1 MSPEGRRAGRDTSKR
16 VSPVIGTHAPKRRN
30 ESGLAGSFRKDWTR
44 FTLPVR
50 GGRCV
55 LTSFRGN
62 DSLMDFYKEWLGI
75 PDGPRPPDHYELLR
89 VKRFE
94 DDAEKIK
101 AHYKKLNAHVR
112 KYASGQYSVQSQDI
126 LNELAKAMLCLTDE
140 DRKAEYDESLG
151 REVPAKKDAFGR
163 MPLLDALVKQGKI
176 TRQQK
181 TEVEE
186 FSGKRGLSHRDAV
199 VQMKF
204 VEADSAAQALAI
216 QLGFA
221 YVDLED
227 MLPEDDTLD
236 MVPRQLVK
244 KHSFIPLFI
253 DDDRLLIAC
262 VDEIEHELED
272 ELRLRF
278 GVPIR
283 PVIATP
289 RAVSQGIA
297 KYYAP
302 GVRDEAKSTAAVQA
316 GKAGGGKAAAKGGEK
331 KKGDGGAGKKATA
344 EAHVPFKELPQDEQA
359 RRKQTGILIMCWSF
373 MIPMAFKAMEF
384 MDSLKGVMIDHP
396 MLGKIWMMAFITG
409 PLGVIWVTQKYWK

>member
-1 MSPEGRRAGRDTSKR
+1 
-16 VSPVIGTHAPKRRN
+16 
-30 ESGLAGSFRKDWTR
+30 
-44 FTLPVR
+44 
-50 GGRCV
+50 
-55 LTSFRGN
+55 
-62 DSLMDFYKEWLGI
+62 MDFYKEWLGI

-94 DDAEKIK
+94 DDADKIK
-101 AHYKKLNAHVR
+101 AHYKKLNTHVR
-112 KYASGQYSVQSQDI
+112 KYASGQYSVKSQEI

-140 DRKAEYDESLG
+140 NRKVEYDESLG

-163 MPLLDALVKQGKI
+163 MPLLDALVKQEKI
-176 TRQQK
+176 SRQQK
-181 TEVEE
+181 SEVEE

-204 VEADSAAQALAI
+204 VEPDAAAQALAI

-227 MLPEDDTLD
+227 MLPEDDILD

-253 DDDRLLIAC
+253 DDDQLLIAC
-262 VDEIEHELED
+262 VDEIEHDLED

-302 GVRDEAKSTAAVQA
+302 GVRDEAKSSADVKA
-316 GKAGGGKAAAKGGEK
+316 GKAGGGKTAAKGD
-331 KKGDGGAGKKATA
+331 KGSSGGTKSKASA
-344 EAHVPFKELPQDEQA
+344 DAKVPFKELPQEEQSH
-359 RRKQTGILIMCWSF
+359 RRQTGILIMCWSF

-384 MDSLKGVMIDHP
+384 IDSLKPFLLDYP
-396 MLGKIWMMAFITG
+396 LLGKLWMIAFITG
-409 PLGVIWVTQKYWK
+409 PAAVIWVTQKYWK

>member
-1 MSPEGRRAGRDTSKR
+1 
-16 VSPVIGTHAPKRRN
+16 
-30 ESGLAGSFRKDWTR
+30 
-44 FTLPVR
+44 
-50 GGRCV
+50 
-55 LTSFRGN
+55 
-62 DSLMDFYKEWLGI
+62 MDFYKEWLGI

-101 AHYKKLNAHVR
+101 AHYKKLNTHVR
-112 KYASGQYSVQSQDI
+112 KYASGQYSVKSQEI
-126 LNELAKAMLCLTDE
+126 LNEIAKAMLCLTDE
-140 DRKAEYDESLG
+140 DRKVEYDESLG
-151 REVPAKKDAFGR
+151 REVPARKDSFGR

-176 TRQQK
+176 SRQQK

-186 FSGKRGLSHRDAV
+186 FSSKRGLSHRDAV

-204 VEADSAAQALAI
+204 VEPDAAAQALAI

-227 MLPEDDTLD
+227 MLPEDDILD

-253 DDDRLLIAC
+253 DDDKLLIAV

-289 RAVSQGIA
+289 RAVSQAIA

-302 GVRDEAKSTAAVQA
+302 GARDEAKSSAAVQA
-316 GKAGGGKAAAKGGEK
+316 GKAGGGKTSAKGGDK
-331 KKGDGGAGKKATA
+331 KKGDAGTTSKAA
-344 EAHVPFKELPQDEQA
+344 KELKVPFKELPQEEQA
-359 RRKQTGILIMCWSF
+359 RRKQTGLLIMCWSF

-384 MDSLKGVMIDHP
+384 VDSLKPFILDYP
-396 MLGKIWMMAFITG
+396 LLGKVWMIAFLTG
-409 PLGVIWVTQKYWK
+409 PAAIVWVTQKYWK